1 MIGYLKGQLID
12 KSPTRILLDVH
23 GVGYDIHIPFSTF
36 EKLGAAG
43 EEAALLT
50 HLHVREDAMTLFGF
64 ATRAEKQL
72 FQMLL
77 GVSGIGPKIAQ
88 GILSGSSVETFRQH
102 VERGEA
108 AALTVI
114 PGVGKKTAERIV
126 LELKEKVSAL
136 VDESQQIGVARGVG
150 VPEQALQALLALG
163 YARSAAQKAVEAATQ
178 KDPEASLESII
189 KQALRFV

>member
-43 EEAALLT
+43 EEVALLT

-64 ATRAEKQL
+64 ATTAEKQL

-77 GVSGIGPKIAQ
+77 SVSGIGPKIAQ
-88 GILSGSSVETFRQH
+88 GILSGSSVYTFRQH
-102 VERGEA
+102 VERGEV

-126 LELKEKVSAL
+126 LELKDKVSAL

-150 VPEQALQALLALG
+150 VPQQALQALLALG
-163 YARSAAQKAVEAATQ
+163 YARPAAQRAVEAATR
-178 KDPEASLESII
+178 KDPDASLESII
-189 KQALRFV
+189 KQSLRFV